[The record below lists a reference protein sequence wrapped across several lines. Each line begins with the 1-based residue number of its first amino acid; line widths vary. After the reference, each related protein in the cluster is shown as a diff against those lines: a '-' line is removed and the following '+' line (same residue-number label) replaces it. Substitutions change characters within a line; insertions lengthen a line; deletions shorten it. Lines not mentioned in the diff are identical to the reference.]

1 MPTVTVIQPTLV
13 ERTAKIRVA
22 AYCRVSCSSEDQLNS
37 YMAQVTYYSHK
48 FEDSETEILVDV
60 YADEGITGTREDKRE
75 EFLRLMQDCRRGKI
89 DRIYTKSIS
98 RFARNTKDCLKNVRE
113 LKSLGITIFFEKEN
127 IDTANMTDEM
137 MITIM
142 GGLAQEESVSIS
154 QNMQWSIQK
163 RMQNGMYIVSNQP
176 YGYRK
181 EDGKFVVCVEEAL
194 IVRRIYMEYLQGIGI
209 STICNRLNQEGVL
222 MGKSGCIWRK
232 KAVRYILS
240 NEKYIG
246 DCLWRKQITE
256 NVFPFRK
263 SKNTG
268 QAEQY
273 YVTDDHEPIIS
284 REDFVAVQRLLA
296 EQGSR
301 YGSTVFRQYPLSMKV
316 QCGNCGTLFKRK
328 ISNSR
333 TYWVC
338 QKHDSNAAECE
349 CKAVPEED
357 FYEVFIRICNKLSA
371 NYRDI
376 LIPLQSALQELK
388 LKKHSGNLQIMD
400 IRKEIAKLREQ
411 QHVLTRLKTKGFLD
425 EAKFQT
431 QTAELNTKISRLQR
445 ELKRLTQLDD
455 EDEPLDQIE
464 MLTDFFAK
472 RQELMVYFE
481 PEAFE
486 SIVEK
491 IVVHSRNVLEFH
503 LIGGLKL
510 TEYVE

>member
-13 ERTAKIRVA
+13 ENTAKIRAA
-22 AYCRVSCSSEDQLNS
+22 AYCRVSSSSEDQLNS

-60 YADEGITGTREDKRE
+60 YADEGITGTREDKRD
-75 EFLRLMQDCRRGKI
+75 EFQRLMQDCRRGKI

-113 LKSLGITIFFEKEN
+113 LKSLGITIFFEKES

-154 QNMQWSIQK
+154 QNMRWSIQK
-163 RMQNGMYIVSNQP
+163 RMENGTFRQSLSP
-176 YGYRK
+176 FGYRLN
-181 EDGKFVVCVEEAL
+181 EGILEIEPHEAEIVQFIFSEFLTGKG
-194 IVRRIYMEYLQGIGI
+194 MEN
-209 STICNRLNQEGVL
+209 ICRRLNDLQIPPNQHGE
-222 MGKSGCIWRK
+222 KWHRN
-232 KAVRYILS
+232 AVRYILT
-240 NEKYIG
+240 NEKYTG
-246 DCLWRKQITE
+246 CTLFRKKYRLD
-256 NVFPFRK
+256 VFPYHEAVNR
-263 SKNTG
+263 G
-268 QAEQY
+268 EVEQY
-273 YVTDDHEPIIS
+273 FISESHSAIIS
-284 REDFVAVQRLLA
+284 QEQFDAAQRLMA
-296 EQGSR
+296 EKGQKTR
-301 YGSTVFRQYPLSMKV
+301 PKQPL
-316 QCGNCGTLFKRK
+316 QHPFHQRIECGVCGCTFKRK
-328 ISNSR
+328 N
-333 TYWVC
+333 TQWVC
-338 QKHDSNAAECE
+338 RTHDADAKSCPIGIIPEDVLNNA
-349 CKAVPEED
+349 
-357 FYEVFIRICNKLSA
+357 FITLCNKLSA
-371 NYRDI
+371 NYREI

-425 EAKFQT
+425 ESKFQT

-445 ELKRLTQLDD
+445 ELKRLMQSDD
-455 EDEPLDQIE
+455 EDETLDQIE

-472 RQELMVYFE
+472 RQDLMVYFE

-491 IVVHSRNVLEFH
+491 IVVHSRNELEFH